1 VFLQRAV
8 RDCPDRSDDE
18 AGSAVRDHVV
28 ALGGDDP
35 FPSWNEVR
43 ELDLLLLPLRL
54 DRLVDA
60 RHYLGS
66 HRAFG
71 NAAAD
76 DDEPHLRE
84 RVATL
89 RGRLDS
95 VGDGAFVHAIGRHVD
110 RARAHLLASAS
121 PPSSDTSAITTLAPI
136 CASLRT
142 VAEPKPPAPPVTIAE
157 ALVRSRRIP
166 KD

>member
-1 VFLQRAV
+1 
-8 RDCPDRSDDE
+8 
-18 AGSAVRDHVV
+18 VV

-76 DDEPHLRE
+76 DDERHLRE
-84 RVATL
+84 RWRRCAAALTAL
-89 RGRLDS
+89 AMASSTMQS
-95 VGDGAFVHAIGRHVD
+95 VG
-110 RARAHLLASAS
+110 
-121 PPSSDTSAITTLAPI
+121 T
-136 CASLRT
+136 
-142 VAEPKPPAPPVTIAE
+142 
-157 ALVRSRRIP
+157 
-166 KD
+166 